1 MSRYFQYLLHV
12 NVIINAK
19 SQQISCIH
27 NARAHTHTPLYMD
40 IWINMWI
47 HTHMKCYRMRTHAWE
62 PKMEQSNYLY
72 PHVHMCT
79 YGHSQYIRSLP
90 PPRPLCVPLTHAHLC
105 QRAGMVIRYCFVS
118 FPVLIIKCWSTDAW
132 VYFGFLSFC
141 LDFFLI
147 RLFHWYL
154 SGSIMW
160 LIDLLFHLFSIPFF
174 HFRCWALIAVMCSAP
189 VHWTPEPVRCC
200 MLHWL

>member
-1 MSRYFQYLLHV
+1 MRESLKW
-12 NVIINAK
+12 NKAIIY
-19 SQQISCIH
+19 IHMCIC
-27 NARAHTHTPLYMD
+27 AHMD
-40 IWINMWI
+40 IHSILDHFLPLVLSASLSHM
-47 HTHMKCYRMRTHAWE
+47 HTSVR
-62 PKMEQSNYLY
+62 EQGWWSDIALSAS
-72 PHVHMCT
+72 PM
-79 YGHSQYIRSLP
+79 
-90 PPRPLCVPLTHAHLC
+90 
-105 QRAGMVIRYCFVS
+105 
-118 FPVLIIKCWSTDAW
+118 LIIKCWSTDAW

-174 HFRCWALIAVMCSAP
+174 HFRCWALIAVMWSAP